1 MSAIQSQDA
10 ALLSFIA
17 AVKAD
22 FETSLRILT
31 ESNTLSATRTFQ
43 AYVRVPN
50 QKLVVALT
58 PPDPWKGETEARAV
72 VGSFEGEIVHGP
84 VAAGRQGSRYAPIF
98 EANAGVNV
106 VIHVHTPYLGGWAS
120 SHRVLPILYAAAQRH
135 TLAREI
141 PVYVDRRPG
150 EPAFINDVIRANPHT
165 PAILEANG
173 GATFW
178 GQSIIEVS
186 RFIWNLEEGA
196 YFQGIAENLGGSQE
210 FGPGVLDQQWN
221 MGFVKKQD
229 SAA

>member
-1 MSAIQSQDA
+1 MSLIQSQDP
-10 ALLSFIA
+10 ALLAFIA
-17 AVKAD
+17 AAKQA

-31 ESNTLSATRTFQ
+31 ETHTLSATRTFQ

-50 QKLVVALT
+50 QKWVVALT
-58 PPDPWKGETEARAV
+58 PPDLWKGETESRAV
-72 VGSFEGEIVHGP
+72 VGSFSGETIHGFG
-84 VAAGRQGSRYAPIF
+84 ASGRQGARYAPIF
-98 EANAGVNV
+98 EANAEVDV

-141 PVYVDRRPG
+141 PVYIDRRPG

-178 GQSIIEVS
+178 GKNIVDVS
-186 RFIWNLEEGA
+186 KFILNLEEGA
-196 YFQGIAENLGGSQE
+196 YFQGIAEYLGGSQE
-210 FGPGVLDQQWN
+210 FGPGVLDQQWS
-221 MGFVKKQD
+221 MGFVNKQD